1 MAEMKN
7 ICGKIP
13 MDLHEKVR
21 EEIELTES
29 STQKFLQQVIEEHFN
44 RVEGKGEISMGA
56 VRTVA
61 VQVSEELFQRLKTV
75 IAKKGMKQ
83 KDFLIQIIEEAL
95 EKAPVILPQKRNY
108 WIETTYSQYA
118 HAHHKKDMDLVRS
131 ILEERYPEY
140 VRAFDNVMERTA
152 GHRFNMFIMRRVTS
166 YHYCTWLFDVLDR
179 AERQI
184 NLSEYDEYNKR
195 VFGFLSER
203 LLDVWV
209 ETNHI
214 SYTEMPV
221 VFMESQHWLKK
232 GMAFIER
239 KFRKNWT

>member
-95 EKAPVILPQKRNY
+95 EKAEAEWQNKDSME
-108 WIETTYSQYA
+108 ETEPATGESGT
-118 HAHHKKDMDLVRS
+118 
-131 ILEERYPEY
+131 EETQPDEENEPSEESEPDEENEPKEESEPDEETQPE
-140 VRAFDNVMERTA
+140 EETK
-152 GHRFNMFIMRRVTS
+152 
-166 YHYCTWLFDVLDR
+166 
-179 AERQI
+179 AE
-184 NLSEYDEYNKR
+184 EP
-195 VFGFLSER
+195 
-203 LLDVWV
+203 
-209 ETNHI
+209 
-214 SYTEMPV
+214 TE
-221 VFMESQHWLKK
+221 W
-232 GMAFIER
+232 
-239 KFRKNWT
+239 